1 MTKMNP
7 THPIENES
15 IFLDEN
21 DLTVAFSTAA
31 LMLEKQ
37 VAVECIFKDYAG
49 LKANATLKY
58 GKITVKASR
67 GFRSASNEVL
77 LGLALG
83 LLSRLFNK
91 KLSEEQAKFV
101 LQYKQFSG
109 RESASKLHDALRE
122 RRGRKGDISPQGKV
136 FDLRVHLNKVLTLYP
151 EVLRGKQAPDITWSL
166 EHSKRVLAWYD
177 SAFHKIVVN
186 SKLDRRGVPEYVIDY
201 LVFHELLHVK
211 YPTTFKDETLRRCV
225 HSREFKQDEKQ
236 FVMYDLAEQWLKGK

>member
-1 MTKMNP
+1 MVLQTP
-7 THPIENES
+7 AANEH

-31 LMLEKQ
+31 LMLGKQ
-37 VAVECIFKDYAG
+37 VTADCHFKDYAG
-49 LKANATLKY
+49 LKANATLRD

-67 GFRSASNEVL
+67 GFRSASSEVL

-83 LLSRLFNK
+83 LLSRLFNRQ
-91 KLSEEQAKFV
+91 LSEEQKKFV

-122 RRGRKGDISPQGKV
+122 RRGRKGDISPQGNF

-151 EVLRGKQAPDITWSL
+151 EVLKGKDSPEITWSL

-186 SKLDRRGVPEYVIDY
+186 GKLDRRGVPDYVIDY

-211 YPTTFKDETLRRCV
+211 YPTTFKETSTRRCV

-236 FVMYDLAEQWLKGK
+236 FVFYDMAEKWLKGK